1 MPILI
6 HGAGLTAEE
15 IGALPLTGGTMTGGL
30 SVPSLT
36 LNGLLATISVSD
48 PNELCMT
55 TNPGDEEP
63 VLLGFIKTPT
73 QDYHAAN
80 KAYVDGKVLVFAGKT
95 VATTRWTSNTTYSAQ
110 GYNWRAAV
118 ICSGVTD
125 SHRPDVAFSA
135 ADAMSGNFAPVAD
148 SYVGGV
154 YVYCKTKPTTTITIQ
169 SIICVKGV

>member
-6 HGAGLTAEE
+6 HGAAES
-15 IGALPLTGGTMTGGL
+15 GALPLTGGTLTGSL
-30 SVPSLT
+30 SVPEINIGRISLREGAE
-36 LNGLLATISVSD
+36 LNVIDLHNPDYEPTRIASVD
-48 PNELCMT
+48 KPREDT
-55 TNPGDEEP
+55 D
-63 VLLGFIKTPT
+63 
-73 QDYHAAN
+73 AAN

-95 VATTRWTSNTTYSAQ
+95 VATTRWASNTTYSAQ